1 MEINLQ
7 KIYPLTQ
14 LIAHSFGLI
23 QHTVPS
29 TAFKWKQKWATQ
41 LKILG
46 LKWFILWAKT
56 FHEGWLLILA
66 QGMPFYFKTWTLFK
80 TDLNYYFFFKVA
92 LKLFILFFQ
101 TFQTI
106 DLFLLVNL
114 FTYVIDSLLYS
125 LYCLYFCH
133 NCVKLL
139 NAILILELF
148 VLSINLFQI
157 EWCTGVTGI

>member
-1 MEINLQ
+1 MLLLHSEHGNQSAENLSFDPVDSSLFWVDTTHSSINRIQ
-7 KIYPLTQ
+7 MKAEMSNSTENPGTEMI
-14 LIAHSFGLI
+14 HSLSQDFPRGLI
-23 QHTVPS
+23 TDPC
-29 TAFKWKQKWATQ
+29 TRYAFLFQNLDTIQ
-41 LKILG
+41 DR
-46 LKWFILWAKT
+46 
-56 FHEGWLLILA
+56 
-66 QGMPFYFKTWTLFK
+66 FKFFF
-80 TDLNYYFFFKVA
+80 FFFKVA

-157 EWCTGVTGI
+157 E